1 MKYDLSQVCRNF
13 ATGGEFVSAAP
24 YGGGHINDT
33 YLVTCT
39 CGKFIVQ
46 RVNTAIFREPEALME
61 NFRTVTTHIAAKI
74 AAAPQDGLRRET
86 LHLVDARDG
95 RCFYRDGDKNFWR
108 CYRFVDRAVT
118 YDIIENASQAFTG
131 AAAFGEFQSDLADLP
146 GRLNETIK
154 DFHHTPKRLAALKRA
169 VASDPCGRLNTVGA
183 EVEFMLKRE
192 RFCSLYI
199 DMQKAG
205 ELVERITHNDTKLNN
220 VLIDEASGRS
230 CCVIDL
236 DTTMPGLPH
245 YDFGDMLRT
254 GTSPAAEDE
263 RDLSK
268 VCMRFGMYEALLR
281 GFLSTAGAFLTPTEK
296 AMLPQSGML
305 LTLET
310 GIRFLTDYLEGDV
323 YFKTARPDHNLD
335 RCRTQIKLVE
345 SMEKQLDAMRRL
357 CDDLAKR

>member
-1 MKYDLSQVCRNF
+1 MKHDIANVCRSFN
-13 ATGGEFVSAAP
+13 TGGEFLEGRP

-33 YLVTCT
+33 YLVDTRN
-39 CGKFIVQ
+39 GKFIIQ

-74 AAAPQDGLRRET
+74 AAAAPKNGRRKET
-86 LHLVDARDG
+86 LRLVPALDG
-95 RCFYRDGDKNFWR
+95 RCFYRDEAGNFWR

-118 YDIIENASQAFTG
+118 YDVIENAAQAFTG

-154 DFHHTPKRLAALKRA
+154 DFHHTPKRLEALKRA
-169 VASDPCGRLNTVGA
+169 VKLDKCGRLKEVGR
-183 EVEFMLKRE
+183 EVDFMLGYEK
-192 RFCSLYI
+192 FCSLYI
-199 DMQKAG
+199 DMQDSG
-205 ELVERITHNDTKLNN
+205 DLVERITHNDTKLNN
-220 VLIDEASGRS
+220 VLIDMASGQS

-245 YDFGDMLRT
+245 YDFGDMVRT

-263 RDLSK
+263 RDLAK
-268 VCMRFGMYEALLR
+268 VHMRFDMYEALLR
-281 GFLSTAGAFLTPTEK
+281 GYLSTAGNFLSPVEK
-296 AMLPQSGML
+296 AMLPQAGML

-323 YFKTARPDHNLD
+323 YFKTARPGHNLD

-345 SMEKQLDAMRRL
+345 SMEAQMDEMKRL
-357 CDDLAKR
+357 CDRMTS

>member
-1 MKYDLSQVCRNF
+1 MQQNISAVCRNF
-13 ATGGEFVSAAP
+13 DTGGEFVGAAP

-33 YLVTCT
+33 YLVECKS
-39 CGKFIVQ
+39 GKFIIQ

-61 NFRTVTTHIAAKI
+61 NFQRVTTHIAAKI
-74 AAAPQDGLRRET
+74 AAAPQDGRRRET

-95 RCFYRDGDKNFWR
+95 RCFYRDEARNFWR

-118 YDIIENASQAFTG
+118 YDIIENTDQAFTG

-154 DFHHTPKRLAALKRA
+154 DFHHTPKRLDALKRA
-169 VASDPCGRLNTVGA
+169 VKADPCGRLNTVGA

-192 RFCSLYI
+192 EFCSLYI
-199 DMQKAG
+199 GMQRSG

-220 VLIDEASGRS
+220 VLIDESAGAGV
-230 CCVIDL
+230 CVIDL

-263 RDLSK
+263 RNLSK
-268 VCMRFGMYEALLR
+268 VGMRFGMFEALLR
-281 GFLSTAGAFLTPTEK
+281 GYLSTAGAFLNPTEK
-296 AMLPQSGML
+296 ELLPFSGIL

-310 GIRFLTDYLEGDV
+310 GIRFLTDYLDGDV
-323 YFKTARPDHNLD
+323 YFKIHRPGHNLD
-335 RCRTQIKLVE
+335 RCRTQIKLVQ
-345 SMEKQLDAMRRL
+345 SMEEQLPAMR
-357 CDDLAKR
+357 KRCAELSR